1 MSLIKS
7 GKELLFLPNEAEVM
21 DSLKAGTYRV
31 VDGGMSGRHL
41 LQEDNDF
48 VIGDQPVFGGRQG
61 KVDVI
66 TKTYE
71 SNKESLGV
79 LLSGDKGIGKTLFS
93 RMLSTWAHDNDV
105 PVVIIDEASGVRG
118 IANYVD
124 QLPENIL
131 VMFDEFEKN
140 FDNDDQQQFLG
151 LFDGMSNKK
160 RMYVI
165 TVNSVYELSEFM
177 RERPGR
183 LLFHIRF
190 DYPDDKEVEEYLSY
204 YVKDISEENISI
216 AKALAS
222 MSKVNY
228 DILNAMVKMLL
239 TGFDLKDVLPDL
251 NIATPDSL
259 PDKQVTGTV
268 RYTINGISGET
279 DIYTTVDMEANALG
293 RENNLVSFRAVTGKD
308 EDDGTPIKALV
319 YLAVSGI
326 KIKGKSVSYE
336 NSRLLDY
343 HTDEEL
349 KVDYVV
355 NTALSIK
362 QDKVSRIDYTSLI

>member
-1 MSLIKS
+1 MSVIKS
-7 GKELLFLPNEAEVM
+7 GNELLFLPNEAEVM
-21 DSLKAGTYRV
+21 DTLQAGTYRV

-61 KVDVI
+61 KIDVI

-140 FDNDDQQQFLG
+140 FDQDDQQQFLG

-165 TVNSVYELSEFM
+165 TVNNVYQLSEFM

-190 DYPDDKEVEEYLSY
+190 DYPDENEVEEYLSY
-204 YVKDISEENISI
+204 YVKDISEENLSI
-216 AKALAS
+216 AKALSS
-222 MSKVNY
+222 MSNVNY

-251 NIATPDSL
+251 NIATPGSL
-259 PDKQVTGTV
+259 PSKVVSGTI

-279 DIYTTVDMEANALG
+279 DIYANADMEDNALG
-293 RENNLVSFRAVTGKD
+293 RELNLDTFQAKVGTDD
-308 EDDGTPIKALV
+308 EDGTPIKQLITF
-319 YLAVSGI
+319 AVSGI
-326 KIKGKSVSYE
+326 KIKGETVTYAKA
-336 NSRLLDY
+336 RLLDY
-343 HTDEEL
+343 HSDEEL
-349 KVDYVV
+349 KLNYDVHA
-355 NTALSIK
+355 ALSSK
-362 QDKVSRIDYTSLI
+362 ADKVARIDYTSLV

>member
-1 MSLIKS
+1 MSVIKS
-7 GKELLFLPNEAEVM
+7 GNELLFLPNEAEVM

-140 FDNDDQQQFLG
+140 FDKDDQQQFLG

-165 TVNSVYELSEFM
+165 TVNNIYDLSEFM

-190 DYPDDKEVEEYLSY
+190 DYPDEKEVEEYLSY

-259 PDKQVTGTV
+259 PDKVVIGTV
-268 RYTINGISGET
+268 RYTINGVSGET
-279 DIYTTVDMEANALG
+279 DIYTTVDMEDNALG
-293 RENNLVSFRAVTGKD
+293 RENSLVTFHAETGKD
-308 EDDGTPIKALV
+308 EEDGTPINTLV
-319 YLAVSGI
+319 YLAVSGV
-326 KIKGKSVSYE
+326 KIKGRSVSYE
-336 NSRLLDY
+336 NARLVDY
-343 HTDEEL
+343 HNDKEL
-349 KVDYVV
+349 TLDYVV
-355 NTALSIK
+355 KAALSVK
-362 QDKVSRIDYTSLI
+362 QDKVSRIDYTSLV

>member
-1 MSLIKS
+1 MSVIKS

-41 LQEDNDF
+41 LQEDNNF
-48 VIGDQPVFGGRQG
+48 VIGNQPVFGGRQG
-61 KVDVI
+61 KVDII

-140 FDNDDQQQFLG
+140 FDKDDQQQFLG

-268 RYTINGISGET
+268 RYTINGVSGET

-355 NTALSIK
+355 NTALSVK
-362 QDKVSRIDYTSLI
+362 QDKVSRIDYTSLV